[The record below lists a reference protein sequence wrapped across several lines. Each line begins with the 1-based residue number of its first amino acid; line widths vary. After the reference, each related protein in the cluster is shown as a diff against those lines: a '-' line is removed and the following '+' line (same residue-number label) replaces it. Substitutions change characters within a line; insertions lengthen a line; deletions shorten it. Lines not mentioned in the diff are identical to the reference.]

1 MLHPAPTT
9 KIDPTLTRA
18 IISDVIDE
26 THANPA
32 MVVLSFSN
40 TNYKTHLVAMDD
52 LDQLRS
58 MIGKTVLGTM
68 HATARRIDPAGAGGR
83 CIDPCV
89 GRPRRVMGTIV
100 GIDDRNNGMVVN
112 VGLNMS
118 MWLTLSAPGQRAS
131 SIASAEFLTCD
142 VLPGA
147 SFRFKELA

>member
-18 IISDVIDE
+18 TIVEVLDE

-32 MVVLSFSN
+32 MVVLSFAN
-40 TNYKTHLVAMDD
+40 TNYKTHLVTSQADE
-52 LDQLRS
+52 LRS
-58 MIGKTVLGTM
+58 KIGKTVLGTM

-89 GRPRRVMGTIV
+89 GKPRRVMGTIV

-112 VGLNMS
+112 VGPNMS

-131 SIASAEFLTCD
+131 SLASAEFLTCD

-147 SFRFKELA
+147 SFKFKELA